1 LDSTSILLIL
11 HYASVPASVRLMVFA
26 VLYTV
31 TKSSVA
37 VQARLPQDSFQL
49 PHINQLLSVPRS
61 LAMRLA
67 VDFSMIALVAIPMV
81 FV

>member
-1 LDSTSILLIL
+1 
-11 HYASVPASVRLMVFA
+11 MVFA

-37 VQARLPQDSFQL
+37 VQARLLRDSFQRL
-49 PHINQLLSVPRS
+49 HINLHLSVPRS
-61 LAMRLA
+61 LAMKFAVDSSTIALA
-67 VDFSMIALVAIPMV
+67 VIPMV